1 MVHLT
6 SQLLKFSV
14 FCSNFVLN
22 KTQNNMK
29 MNFTF
34 SKIVCALALLTMVFF
49 SCGRSSYNSQLV
61 QVDSLLSAT
70 QYEQADSLLKQCDPS
85 NYSTRDRAYHALLRT
100 QCDYKNYIVATT
112 DSAINLA
119 VDYFEKSDDKE
130 KYTRSLIYQGCAN
143 EELGNLEKAVE
154 CYRKADDIADKDDLF
169 NKAFAKMRLGLL
181 YQDQVIGAKTIAV
194 EKLKEAHELYVR
206 LENRHYSLICLS
218 EIARIYC
225 SDKEKNDSA
234 LYYVDVAIDS
244 AKNLNNE
251 RYTLFAN
258 LYIKTLYLSNI
269 KHDYKQA
276 KNTAIEALS
285 LSDVIDHPRVHFCLA
300 KCYSQLGYVDSA
312 RLVISQAPKIT
323 SDIDSISFYDLMSHV
338 EKVQGN
344 IEGFEYYFDKADS
357 MNDSILISSLNHRLL
372 AVEKKYDTQ
381 QAELENAKLSLELR
395 NTLLTLAAIVIGALA
410 LLLLV
415 LRYRHRLREKEN
427 EYELLKADLNT
438 SLSSLE
444 NMKSTV
450 AQLESGHDNGNN
462 TELKNILEEQIG
474 AVHQLIKWS
483 YELDSDTFVKK
494 FNSLMTMPSGK
505 EQESFWNNLHT
516 ITNELH
522 DNVLTRAQEA
532 AGGTLRDDEINYLA
546 LYCCGFSRSVIMTC
560 MHYKSLGT
568 VSNKKIQIA
577 QKLHVDRLEDFFDPL
592 V

>member
-1 MVHLT
+1 
-6 SQLLKFSV
+6 
-14 FCSNFVLN
+14 
-22 KTQNNMK
+22 MK
-29 MNFTF
+29 MNLAFP
-34 SKIVCALALLTMVFF
+34 KIVHALALLAMVVT
-49 SCGRSSYNSQLV
+49 SCGRGSYNSQLV
-61 QVDSLLSAT
+61 QVDSLLNAT
-70 QYEQADSLLKQCDPS
+70 QYEQADSLLKKCDPS
-85 NYSTRDRAYHALLRT
+85 NYNTQDRAYHALLRT

-119 VDYFEKSDDKE
+119 VEYFEKSGDKE

-154 CYRKADDIADKDDLF
+154 CYHKADDIADKDDLY

-181 YQDQVIGAKTIAV
+181 YQSQFFGAKKLSV
-194 EKLKEAHELYVR
+194 EKYAEALR
-206 LENRHYSLICLS
+206 LFEKIGNEHYEIICLT
-218 EIARIYC
+218 EIGGLY
-225 SDKEKNDSA
+225 SFESGKEDSA
-234 LYYVDVAIDS
+234 ILYMDKAIKLAQENNEPSHVFNNLVSKSLYY
-244 AKNLNNE
+244 LNTTKEYQKSKYNA
-251 RYTLFAN
+251 L
-258 LYIKTLYLSNI
+258 
-269 KHDYKQA
+269 
-276 KNTAIEALS
+276 LS
-285 LSDVIDHPRVHFCLA
+285 LKLNENNLPMPYMILARVYA
-300 KCYSQLGYVDSA
+300 YEDNVDSA
-312 RLVISQAPKIT
+312 RYYIT
-323 SDIDSISFYDLMSHV
+323 NCPPVKNSVDSVSYYMSLSELCKAKGDNEGYWSNYKQSETIADSIMH
-338 EKVQGN
+338 N
-344 IEGFEYYFDKADS
+344 
-357 MNDSILISSLNHRLL
+357 SLNDRLR

-415 LRYRHRLREKEN
+415 LRYRHRLREKES
-427 EYELLKADLNT
+427 EYELLKADLDT

-450 AQLESGHDNGNN
+450 AQLENGHDNGNN
-462 TELKNILEEQIG
+462 AELKNILEEQIG
-474 AVHQLIKWS
+474 AVHQLMKWS
-483 YELDSDTFVKK
+483 YELSSDAFVKK

-532 AGGTLRDDEINYLA
+532 AGGTLRDDELNYLA

-577 QKLHVDRLEDFFDPL
+577 QKLNVPNLDHFVHN
-592 V
+592 

>member
-1 MVHLT
+1 
-6 SQLLKFSV
+6 
-14 FCSNFVLN
+14 
-22 KTQNNMK
+22 MK
-29 MNFTF
+29 INFTF
-34 SKIVCALALLTMVFF
+34 SKIVCALALLAMVFS
-49 SCGRSSYNSQLV
+49 SCGRSGYNSKLV

-85 NYSTRDRAYHALLRT
+85 NYSTQDRAYHALLRT

-112 DSAINLA
+112 DSAINFA
-119 VDYFEKSDDKE
+119 VDYFAKSDDKE

-154 CYRKADDIADKDDLF
+154 CYHKADDIADKDDLY

-181 YQDQVIGAKTIAV
+181 YQNQHLGAKTIALA
-194 EKLKEAHELYVR
+194 KLKEALPLYQT
-206 LENRHYSLICLS
+206 LNNKHYELICIT
-218 EIARIYC
+218 EIGRLY
-225 SDKEKNDSA
+225 SSKPNMKDSA
-234 LYYVDVAIDS
+234 LYFINLGINNS
-244 AKNLNNE
+244 KNE
-251 RYTLFAN
+251 MDEYMEFSN
-258 LYIKTLYLSNI
+258 LYIKSLLYSEI
-269 KHDYKQA
+269 EHDYKKA
-276 KNTAIEALS
+276 KDILVDSQRLGQVSNSPGAYHNLAL
-285 LSDVIDHPRVHFCLA
+285 CYA
-300 KCYSQLGYVDSA
+300 KLGKVDSAEFYLHNSPSMNDYVDS
-312 RLVISQAPKIT
+312 IT
-323 SDIDSISFYDLMSHV
+323 
-338 EKVQGN
+338 
-344 IEGFEYYFDKADS
+344 YFDAASEIEKAKHNDDLSRMYYDKSRTLADS
-357 MNDSILISSLNHRLL
+357 VLIGGLNHRLL
-372 AVEKKYDTQ
+372 SVEKKYDTQ

-415 LRYRHRLREKEN
+415 LRYRHRLREKES
-427 EYELLKADLNT
+427 EYELLKADLES
-438 SLSSLE
+438 SLTSLE

-450 AQLESGHDNGNN
+450 AQLESGHDNSNN

-474 AVHQLIKWS
+474 AVHQLMKWS
-483 YELDSDTFVKK
+483 YELDSDTFVRK

-577 QKLHVDRLEDFFDPL
+577 QKLNVPNLDDFLKSENPSQPL
-592 V
+592 

>member
-1 MVHLT
+1 
-6 SQLLKFSV
+6 
-14 FCSNFVLN
+14 
-22 KTQNNMK
+22 
-29 MNFTF
+29 MNLTF
-34 SKIVCALALLTMVFF
+34 SKIVCALALLTMVFS
-49 SCGRSSYNSQLV
+49 SCGRSTYNSKLV

-85 NYSTRDRAYHALLRT
+85 NYSTQDRAYHALLRT

-112 DSAINLA
+112 DSAINFA

-154 CYRKADDIADKDDLF
+154 CYHKADDIADKEDLY

-181 YQDQVIGAKTIAV
+181 YQNQVIGAKTIAV
-194 EKLKEAHELYVR
+194 EKLKEALPLFQKLNEKYYELV
-206 LENRHYSLICLS
+206 CAS
-218 EIARIYC
+218 EIGRIY
-225 SDKEKNDSA
+225 SNYINKSMRDSS
-234 LYYVDVAIDS
+234 LFYVDLGIKLATLESNEQMLFKNIYTKAI
-244 AKNLNNE
+244 
-251 RYTLFAN
+251 
-258 LYIKTLYLSNI
+258 LYAEKG
-269 KHDYKQA
+269 HDYKKAKELLIKAKKNYQA
-276 KNTAIEALS
+276 SEITGTYCYLALCYGKLGNLDSAEYYLSHSPLMKEDVDSIIYYDTASELEKIKGNDALS
-285 LSDVIDHPRVHFCLA
+285 R
-300 KCYSQLGYVDSA
+300 
-312 RLVISQAPKIT
+312 
-323 SDIDSISFYDLMSHV
+323 
-338 EKVQGN
+338 
-344 IEGFEYYFDKADS
+344 EYYDKSNTMADS
-357 MNDSILISSLNHRLL
+357 VLIAGLNDRLR
-372 AVEKKYDTQ
+372 AVEKKYDIQ

-438 SLSSLE
+438 SLVSLE

-450 AQLESGHDNGNN
+450 AQLESGHDNSNN

-474 AVHQLIKWS
+474 AVHQLMKWS

-577 QKLHVDRLEDFFDPL
+577 QKLNVPNLDDFLKSENPSQPL
-592 V
+592 

>member
-1 MVHLT
+1 
-6 SQLLKFSV
+6 
-14 FCSNFVLN
+14 
-22 KTQNNMK
+22 
-29 MNFTF
+29 MNLAFP
-34 SKIVCALALLTMVFF
+34 KIVHALALLAMVVT
-49 SCGRSSYNSQLV
+49 SCGRGSYNSQLV
-61 QVDSLLSAT
+61 QVDSLLNAT
-70 QYEQADSLLKQCDPS
+70 QYEQADSLLKKCDPS
-85 NYSTRDRAYHALLRT
+85 NYNTQDRAYHALLRT

-119 VDYFEKSDDKE
+119 VEYFEKSGDKE

-154 CYRKADDIADKDDLF
+154 CYHKADDIADKDDLY

-181 YQDQVIGAKTIAV
+181 YQSQVIGAKTIAV
-194 EKLKEAHELYVR
+194 EKLKEALPLFQKLNEKYYELACVT
-206 LENRHYSLICLS
+206 
-218 EIARIYC
+218 EIGRIY
-225 SDKEKNDSA
+225 SNYINKSMRDSSLFYADLGIKLARMESNEQMLFKNIYTKAMLYAEKD
-234 LYYVDVAIDS
+234 
-244 AKNLNNE
+244 
-251 RYTLFAN
+251 
-258 LYIKTLYLSNI
+258 
-269 KHDYKQA
+269 HDYKKTKELLIKA
-276 KNTAIEALS
+276 KNNYQASEITGTYCYLALCYGKLGNLDSAEYYLSHSPLMKEDVDSIIYYDTASELEKIKGNDALS
-285 LSDVIDHPRVHFCLA
+285 R
-300 KCYSQLGYVDSA
+300 
-312 RLVISQAPKIT
+312 
-323 SDIDSISFYDLMSHV
+323 
-338 EKVQGN
+338 
-344 IEGFEYYFDKADS
+344 EYYDKSNTMADS
-357 MNDSILISSLNHRLL
+357 VLIAGLNDRLR

-415 LRYRHRLREKEN
+415 LRYRHRLREKES
-427 EYELLKADLNT
+427 EYELLKADLDT

-450 AQLESGHDNGNN
+450 AQLESGHDNSNN

-474 AVHQLIKWS
+474 AVHQLMKWS
-483 YELDSDTFVKK
+483 YELSSDAFVKK

-532 AGGTLRDDEINYLA
+532 AGGTLRDDELNYLA

-577 QKLHVDRLEDFFDPL
+577 QKLNVPNLDYFVHN
-592 V
+592 

>member
-1 MVHLT
+1 
-6 SQLLKFSV
+6 
-14 FCSNFVLN
+14 
-22 KTQNNMK
+22 
-29 MNFTF
+29 MNLTF
-34 SKIVCALALLTMVFF
+34 SKIVCALALLTMVFS
-49 SCGRSSYNSQLV
+49 SCGRSSYNSQLM
-61 QVDSLLSAT
+61 QVDSLLNAT

-85 NYSTRDRAYHALLRT
+85 NYNTRDRAYHALLRT

-154 CYRKADDIADKDDLF
+154 CYHKADDIADKDDLY

-181 YQDQVIGAKTIAV
+181 YQNQHLGAKTIALA
-194 EKLKEAHELYVR
+194 KLKEALPLYQT
-206 LENRHYSLICLS
+206 LNNKHYELICIT
-218 EIARIYC
+218 EIGRLY
-225 SDKEKNDSA
+225 SSKPNMKDSA
-234 LYYVDVAIDS
+234 LYFINLGINNS
-244 AKNLNNE
+244 KNE
-251 RYTLFAN
+251 MDEYMEFSN
-258 LYIKTLYLSNI
+258 LYIKSLLYSEI
-269 KHDYKQA
+269 EHDYKKA
-276 KNTAIEALS
+276 KDILVDSQRLGQVSNSPGAYHNLAL
-285 LSDVIDHPRVHFCLA
+285 CYA
-300 KCYSQLGYVDSA
+300 KLGKVDSAEFYLHNSPSMNDYVDS
-312 RLVISQAPKIT
+312 IT
-323 SDIDSISFYDLMSHV
+323 
-338 EKVQGN
+338 
-344 IEGFEYYFDKADS
+344 YFDAASEIEKAKHNDDLSRMYYDKSRTLADS
-357 MNDSILISSLNHRLL
+357 VLIGGLNHRLL
-372 AVEKKYDTQ
+372 SVEKKYDTQ

-410 LLLLV
+410 LLLLM

-438 SLSSLE
+438 SLVSLE

-450 AQLESGHDNGNN
+450 AQLESGHDNSNN

-474 AVHQLIKWS
+474 AVHQLMKWS
-483 YELDSDTFVKK
+483 YELDSDIFVRK

-532 AGGTLRDDEINYLA
+532 AGGSLRDDELNYLA

-577 QKLHVDRLEDFFDPL
+577 QKLNVPNLDDFLKSENPSQPL
-592 V
+592 

>member
-1 MVHLT
+1 
-6 SQLLKFSV
+6 
-14 FCSNFVLN
+14 
-22 KTQNNMK
+22 
-29 MNFTF
+29 MNLAFP
-34 SKIVCALALLTMVFF
+34 KIVHALALLAMVVT
-49 SCGRSSYNSQLV
+49 SCGRGSYNSQLV
-61 QVDSLLSAT
+61 QVDSLLNAT
-70 QYEQADSLLKQCDPS
+70 QYEQADSLLKLCDPS
-85 NYSTRDRAYHALLRT
+85 NYSTQDRAYHALLRT

-119 VDYFEKSDDKE
+119 VEYFEKSGDKE

-154 CYRKADDIADKDDLF
+154 CYHKADDIADKDDLY

-181 YQDQVIGAKTIAV
+181 YQSQVIGAKTIAV
-194 EKLKEAHELYVR
+194 EKLKEALPLFQKLNEKYYELACVT
-206 LENRHYSLICLS
+206 
-218 EIARIYC
+218 EIGRIY
-225 SDKEKNDSA
+225 SNYINKSMRDSSLFYADLGIKLARMESNEQMLFKNIYTKAMLYAEKD
-234 LYYVDVAIDS
+234 
-244 AKNLNNE
+244 
-251 RYTLFAN
+251 
-258 LYIKTLYLSNI
+258 
-269 KHDYKQA
+269 HDYKKAKELLIKA
-276 KNTAIEALS
+276 KNNYQASEITGTYCYLALCYGKLGNLDSAEYYLSHSPLMKEDVDSIIYYDTASELEKIKGNDALS
-285 LSDVIDHPRVHFCLA
+285 R
-300 KCYSQLGYVDSA
+300 
-312 RLVISQAPKIT
+312 
-323 SDIDSISFYDLMSHV
+323 
-338 EKVQGN
+338 
-344 IEGFEYYFDKADS
+344 EYYDKSNTMADS
-357 MNDSILISSLNHRLL
+357 VLIAGLNDRLR

-415 LRYRHRLREKEN
+415 LRYRHRLREKES
-427 EYELLKADLNT
+427 EYELLKADLDT

-450 AQLESGHDNGNN
+450 AQLESEHDNSNN

-474 AVHQLIKWS
+474 AVHQLMKWS
-483 YELDSDTFVKK
+483 YELSSDAFVKK

-532 AGGTLRDDEINYLA
+532 AGGTLRDDELNYLA

-577 QKLHVDRLEDFFDPL
+577 QKLNVPNLDHFVHN
-592 V
+592 

>member
-1 MVHLT
+1 
-6 SQLLKFSV
+6 
-14 FCSNFVLN
+14 
-22 KTQNNMK
+22 
-29 MNFTF
+29 MNLTF
-34 SKIVCALALLTMVFF
+34 SKIVCALALLAMVFS

-61 QVDSLLSAT
+61 QVDSLLNAT
-70 QYEQADSLLKQCDPS
+70 QYEKADSLLKQCAPS

-112 DSAINLA
+112 DSAINFA
-119 VDYFEKSDDKE
+119 VDYFAKSGDKE

-169 NKAFAKMRLGLL
+169 NKAFSKMRLGLL
-181 YQDQVIGAKTIAV
+181 YQNQVIGAKTIAV
-194 EKLKEAHELYVR
+194 EKLKEAHELYDR
-206 LENRHYSLICLS
+206 LENSHYSLICLS

-234 LYYVDVAIDS
+234 LYYIDAAIDS
-244 AKNLNNE
+244 AKNQNNE

-258 LYIKTLYLSNI
+258 LYTKALYLSNI

-300 KCYSQLGYVDSA
+300 KCYSQLGNVDSA
-312 RLVISQAPKIT
+312 RLVISQAPKIA
-323 SDIDSISFYDLMSHV
+323 SDIDSISFYDTMSV
-338 EKVQGN
+338 LEKAQGN
-344 IEGFEYYFDKADS
+344 YEEYQTYFDKADS
-357 MNDSILISSLNHRLL
+357 MNDSILISSLNYRLL
-372 AVEKKYDTQ
+372 SVEKKYDTQ

-395 NTLLTLAAIVIGALA
+395 NTLLTLSAIVIGALA

-427 EYELLKADLNT
+427 EYELLKADLET
-438 SLSSLE
+438 SLTSLE

-450 AQLESGHDNGNN
+450 VQLESGHDNGNN

-474 AVHQLIKWS
+474 TVHQLMKWS

-546 LYCCGFSRSVIMTC
+546 LYCCGFSRSEIMTC

-577 QKLHVDRLEDFFDPL
+577 QKLNVQNLDDFLKSESPNQP
-592 V
+592 